1 MNEFTIEWR
10 GETSDDG
17 RTITGIAVPYNDT
30 ISVGGF
36 KERFERGAI
45 ENIEETKL
53 FYGHNEPIG
62 KVVRGEDT
70 EDGFLIEARISDTST
85 GNEVRTLLQDGVLN
99 KFSVGFEPI
108 EDERDEDG
116 VVVRKKVRLR
126 EVSVVAFPAYDNASV
141 LSVRESEDS
150 VADNKDFEER
160 KEESEMENTNE
171 IAELRSAIEEMD
183 RKIAVGTEVAPSA
196 TVPQFRSFGD
206 YVYGVATNDD
216 NALDFAHRVYT
227 GSVIA
232 DSISDNVWV
241 SEVVRLVERGR
252 PTLNAFRTSALPASG
267 MNVEYPMV
275 GTDTSA
281 VAEQAA
287 EGDTLTFGK
296 IDLTSQT
303 APVKT
308 YGGWSSMSRQV
319 IERSSIGYVDVAFR
333 AMALAYAKATNAAA
347 IAALAGATGT
357 GTADG
362 TAAGWYTAIADAA
375 LALNDDHGLA
385 PEFILVSGDVYKDIA
400 ILFDSTDR
408 PIVGGNFNGVGTSN
422 VVALTASIGGLP
434 VIVDPALVAGSCYI
448 ANSEAMVTYESSN
461 APLRLTADNITE
473 LTRDFSVY
481 GYAAMAMPMPSA
493 IVKVT
498 VA

>member
-1 MNEFTIEWR
+1 
-10 GETSDDG
+10 
-17 RTITGIAVPYNDT
+17 
-30 ISVGGF
+30 
-36 KERFERGAI
+36 
-45 ENIEETKL
+45 
-53 FYGHNEPIG
+53 
-62 KVVRGEDT
+62 
-70 EDGFLIEARISDTST
+70 
-85 GNEVRTLLQDGVLN
+85 
-99 KFSVGFEPI
+99 
-108 EDERDEDG
+108 
-116 VVVRKKVRLR
+116 
-126 EVSVVAFPAYDNASV
+126 
-141 LSVRESEDS
+141 
-150 VADNKDFEER
+150 
-160 KEESEMENTNE
+160 
-171 IAELRSAIEEMD
+171 
-183 RKIAVGTEVAPSA
+183 
-196 TVPQFRSFGD
+196 
-206 YVYGVATNDD
+206 
-216 NALDFAHRVYT
+216 
-227 GSVIA
+227 
-232 DSISDNVWV
+232 
-241 SEVVRLVERGR
+241 
-252 PTLNAFRTSALPASG
+252 
-267 MNVEYPMV
+267 MV

>member
-1 MNEFTIEWR
+1 METIHLEFR
-10 GETSDDG
+10 GEASEDG
-17 RTITGIAVPYNDT
+17 RTITGIAVPYDDT
-30 ISVGGF
+30 ISVGGI

-45 ENIEETKL
+45 ESIDETKL
-53 FYGHNEPIG
+53 FYGHEEPIG

-70 EDGFLIEARISDTST
+70 DEGFLIEARISDTT
-85 GNEVRTLLQDGVLN
+85 KGNEIKTLLQDGVLN
-99 KFSVGFEPI
+99 KFSVGFQPI

-116 VVVRKKVRLR
+116 TVVRKKVRLR

-141 LSVRESEDS
+141 LSIREEEGVAEKQDLKERKDDS
-150 VADNKDFEER
+150 V
-160 KEESEMENTNE
+160 MENINE
-171 IAELRSAIEEMD
+171 IEELRSAIEEMD
-183 RKIAVGTEVAPSA
+183 RKIAVGTDVAPTS

-206 YVYGVATNDD
+206 YVFGVANGDD
-216 NALDFAHRVYT
+216 AALEFANRVYA

-252 PTLNAFRTSALPASG
+252 PTLNAFRTAALPASG

-308 YGGWSSMSRQV
+308 FGGYSSMSRQV

-362 TAAGWYTAIADAA
+362 TAAGWYTVIADAA

-408 PIVGGNFNGVGTSN
+408 PIVGGNVNGVGTSN

-434 VIVDPALVAGSCYI
+434 VIVDPALAAGSCYI

-498 VA
+498 V